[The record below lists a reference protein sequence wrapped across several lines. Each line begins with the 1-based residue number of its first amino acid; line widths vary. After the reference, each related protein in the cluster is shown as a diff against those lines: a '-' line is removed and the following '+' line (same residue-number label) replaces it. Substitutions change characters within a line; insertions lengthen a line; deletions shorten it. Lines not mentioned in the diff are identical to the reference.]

1 LRSRPARSRRRT
13 ESAADPISADAASK
27 VSWDDLSEPERTAL
41 KRMNRGP
48 YPALAEAVGLR
59 LIELGLAVTRSGEI
73 GISRQGRE
81 LVITTLLEARQDGA
95 DS

>member
-13 ESAADPISADAASK
+13 ESVADPIATAAASQ

-48 YPALAEAVGLR
+48 YPALAETVGLR